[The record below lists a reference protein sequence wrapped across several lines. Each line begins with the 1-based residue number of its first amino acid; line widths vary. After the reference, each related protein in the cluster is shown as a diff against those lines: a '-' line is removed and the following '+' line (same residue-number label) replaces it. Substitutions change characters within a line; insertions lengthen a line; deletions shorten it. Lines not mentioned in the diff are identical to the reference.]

1 MANFYCKYC
10 GTKASSVSGL
20 TASSCS
26 RHPLGANK
34 GKHNLY
40 EGSEK
45 PQYTC
50 KYCGTKGSSISGL
63 TASSCSRH
71 PNGANKG
78 KHEPA
83 M

>member
-10 GTKASSVSGL
+10 GTKASTISSL
-20 TASSCS
+20 TANSCS
-26 RHPLGANK
+26 RHPSGPSK
-34 GKHNLY
+34 GKHTLY

-45 PQYTC
+45 SQYSC
-50 KYCGTKGSSISGL
+50 KYCGTKASTISSL
-63 TASSCSRH
+63 TANSCSRH
-71 PNGANKG
+71 PNGPSKG

>member
-1 MANFYCKYC
+1 MTNYYCKYC
-10 GTKASSVSGL
+10 GTKNSSISGL
-20 TASSCS
+20 TTNSCP

-34 GKHNLY
+34 GKHVLY

-45 PQYTC
+45 PKYSC
-50 KYCGTKGSSISGL
+50 KYCGTSNAAISGL
-63 TASSCSRH
+63 TTNNCPRH

-83 M
+83 L

>member
-1 MANFYCKYC
+1 MANFYCEYC
-10 GTKASSVSGL
+10 GTKSSSVSSL
-20 TASSCS
+20 TSGSCA

-34 GKHNLY
+34 GKHALY
-40 EGSEK
+40 QGSEK

-50 KYCGTKGSSISGL
+50 KYCGTKSSSISSL
-63 TASSCSRH
+63 TSGFCARH

-78 KHEPA
+78 HHSPA